1 MVYKKL
7 HIRNQN
13 MALIFFSAFLLTGNI
28 ILFYIIFCHK
38 SKTQTEETKRDSII
52 WKPSKLD
59 NTKEI
64 IKYEN
69 DKSAN
74 IDLTEGID
82 VEYDNKEVPATSDVS
97 EKVIKIKNYKTNIE
111 YSNRLI

>member
-1 MVYKKL
+1 M
-7 HIRNQN
+7 I
-13 MALIFFSAFLLTGNI
+13 MDLIFFTVFLLTGNI

-38 SKTQTEETKRDSII
+38 SKIQTKETEKDSII
-52 WKPSKLD
+52 WQPSKLN

-64 IKYEN
+64 TKNEN
-69 DKSAN
+69 NKPEN

-82 VEYDNKEVPATSDVS
+82 VEYDNKEAPSTPDIS

-111 YSNRLI
+111 FSNRLI